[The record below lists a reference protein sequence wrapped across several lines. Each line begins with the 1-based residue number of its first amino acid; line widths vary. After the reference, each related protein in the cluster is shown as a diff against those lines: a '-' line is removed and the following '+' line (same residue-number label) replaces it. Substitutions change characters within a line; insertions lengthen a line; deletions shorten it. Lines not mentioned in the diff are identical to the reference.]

1 MPVYEYRGLSAEGK
15 KVKGIIDAPSPRL
28 ARTKLR
34 SLRIFPVDVREEISK
49 AHVAEDPLAKL
60 FVRVRPQDVSIIT
73 RQLATLLEAGTP
85 LVSALDAIIEQTD
98 NHAVKKIIAQVRE
111 EIKEGRSFA
120 DALDKHRKVFSDLYV
135 NMIRAGEESGA
146 LEGVLLR
153 LADFTENQI
162 RLKNRIRAALAY
174 PIIMTIIGAGVMIF
188 LLTFV
193 IPTVTQVFEE
203 MGQTLPLPTRIL
215 MTISNVFQGY
225 WWVIIIGCILVIVV
239 IKRYLQTPKGALHW
253 DRVKLRLPLF
263 GGIILRGA
271 VARFART
278 LATLLQG
285 GLPILNSLE
294 IVKTVLNNQL
304 LAQAIEETKAEVR
317 EGEGIAP
324 SLKSSGLFP
333 AIVTHMIAT
342 GEASGNLEVM
352 LAKVADAYEA
362 EVETKVTALT
372 SILEPIIILA
382 MGLVVGFIVI
392 SILLPIFEMNQLV
405 R

>member
-15 KVKGIIDAPSPRL
+15 KIRGIIDAASPRI

-34 SLRIFPVDVREEISK
+34 AMQIFPVDLREELQRLHI
-49 AHVAEDPLAKL
+49 AEDPLTKL
-60 FVRVRPQDVSIIT
+60 FQRVRPQDVSIIT
-73 RQLATLLEAGTP
+73 RQLSTLLEAGTP
-85 LVSALDAIIEQTD
+85 LVSTLDAIIEQTD
-98 NHAVKKIIAQVRE
+98 NHALKKIIAQVRE

-120 DALDKHRKVFSDLYV
+120 DALEKHRKIFSDLYV

-174 PIIMTIIGAGVMIF
+174 PLFMTIIGAGVMIF

-193 IPTVTQVFEE
+193 IPTVTQVFQE

-215 MTISNVFQGY
+215 MAVSNLFSGY
-225 WWVIIIGCILVIVV
+225 WWAILLGFILVMVGIR
-239 IKRYLQTPKGALHW
+239 KYLQSPKGALRW
-253 DRVKLRLPLF
+253 DGVKLQLPLF

-294 IVKTVLNNQL
+294 IVKTVVNNQL
-304 LAQAIEETKAEVR
+304 LAQAIEETKVEVR
-317 EGEGIAP
+317 EGGDIASP
-324 SLKSSGLFP
+324 LKRSGFFP

-342 GEASGNLEVM
+342 GEASGNLEEM
-352 LAKVADAYEA
+352 LVKVADAYEA

-372 SILEPIIILA
+372 SILEPVIILA

>member
-15 KVKGIIDAPSPRL
+15 KVRGIIDAPTPRI

-34 SLRIFPVDVREEISK
+34 SMQIFPVDIREEVSRPQVT
-49 AHVAEDPLAKL
+49 ADPLAKL
-60 FVRVRPQDVSIIT
+60 FQRVRPQDISIVT

-85 LVSALDAIIEQTD
+85 LVSALDAIIEQTE
-98 NHAVKKIIAQVRE
+98 NHALKKVMAQVRE
-111 EIKEGRSFA
+111 EIKEGQSFA
-120 DALDKHRKVFSDLYV
+120 DALEQHRKIFSDLYV

-162 RLKNRIRAALAY
+162 LLRNRIRAALTY
-174 PIIMTIIGAGVMIF
+174 PIFMAIIGAGVLAFM
-188 LLTFV
+188 LTFV
-193 IPTVTQVFEE
+193 IPMVSQVFAE
-203 MGQTLPLPTRIL
+203 MGRTLPLPTRIL
-215 MTISNVFQGY
+215 LGVSAVFRGF
-225 WWVIIIGCILVIVV
+225 WWGIIGALILAALGIR
-239 IKRYLQTPKGALHW
+239 KYLQTPKGALRW

-263 GGIILRGA
+263 GGIILRGS

-294 IVKTVLNNQL
+294 IVKTVVNNQL
-304 LAQAIEETKAEVR
+304 LAQAIEETRLEVR
-317 EGEGIAP
+317 EGGSIAS
-324 SLKSSGLFP
+324 SLKRSGHFP

-342 GEASGNLEVM
+342 GEASGNLENM

-372 SILEPIIILA
+372 SILEPVIILI

>member
-15 KVKGIIDAPSPRL
+15 KVRGIIDAASPRI

-34 SLRIFPVDVREEISK
+34 NMEIFPVDLREELHRP
-49 AHVAEDPLAKL
+49 HVTEDSLAKL
-60 FVRVRPQDVSIIT
+60 FQRVRPQDISIVT
-73 RQLATLLEAGTP
+73 RQLSTLLEAGTP

-98 NHAVKKIIAQVRE
+98 NHALKKVVAQIRE

-120 DALDKHRKVFSDLYV
+120 DALEAHRKVFSDLYV

-162 RLKNRIRAALAY
+162 LLKNRIRAALAY
-174 PIIMTIIGAGVMIF
+174 PLIMTIIGAGVMIF

-215 MTISNVFQGY
+215 MGVSSVFSGY
-225 WWVIIIGCILVIVV
+225 WWGIIIGCILLMVGLR
-239 IKRYLQTPKGALHW
+239 KYLQSPKGALRW
-253 DRVKLRLPLF
+253 DGIKLRLPLF
-263 GGIILRGA
+263 GGIILRGSL
-271 VARFART
+271 ARFART

-294 IVKTVLNNQL
+294 IVKTVVNNQL
-304 LAQAIEETKAEVR
+304 LAQAIEETKVEVR

-324 SLKSSGLFP
+324 SLKRSGLFP

-342 GEASGNLEVM
+342 GEASGDLEEM
-352 LAKVADAYEA
+352 LVKVADAYEA

-372 SILEPIIILA
+372 SILEPVIILA

>member
-1 MPVYEYRGLSAEGK
+1 MPVYEYHGLSAEGK
-15 KVKGIIDAPSPRL
+15 KVKGIIDAPTPRM

-34 SLRIFPVDVREEISK
+34 SMTIFPVEIREETHIPQK
-49 AHVAEDPLAKL
+49 AEDPLAKL
-60 FVRVRPQDVSIIT
+60 FQRVRPQDVSIVT
-73 RQLATLLEAGTP
+73 RQLSTLVEAGSP

-98 NHAVKKIIAQVRE
+98 HHGLKKVIAQVRE

-120 DALDKHRKVFSDLYV
+120 DALEQHRKVFTDLYV

-162 RLKNRIRAALAY
+162 LLRNRIRAALAY
-174 PIIMTIIGAGVMIF
+174 PIFMTIVGAGVMGF

-193 IPTVTQVFEE
+193 IPTVSQVFQE
-203 MGQTLPLPTRIL
+203 MGHTLPLPTRIL
-215 MTISNVFQGY
+215 MAVSAVFRGY
-225 WWVIIIGCILVIVV
+225 WWGIIGAGILSLVGVR
-239 IKRYLQTPKGALHW
+239 RYLQTPEGALHW

-294 IVKTVLNNQL
+294 IAKTVVNNQL
-304 LAQAIEETKAEVR
+304 LAQAIEETKLEVR
-317 EGEGIAP
+317 EGGGIAP
-324 SLKSSGLFP
+324 ALKSSGFFP
-333 AIVTHMIAT
+333 SIVTHMIAT
-342 GEASGNLEVM
+342 GEASGNLEKM
-352 LAKVADAYEA
+352 LSKVADAYEA
-362 EVETKVTALT
+362 EVQTKVTALT
-372 SILEPIIILA
+372 SILEPAIILV

>member
-1 MPVYEYRGLSAEGK
+1 MPVYEYHGLSAAGK
-15 KVKGIIDAPSPRL
+15 KIKGIIDAPTPRM

-34 SLRIFPVDVREEISK
+34 AMEIFPVDIREEIQMPQK
-49 AHVAEDPLAKL
+49 AEDPLTR
-60 FVRVRPQDVSIIT
+60 FFQRIRPQDVSIIT

-98 NHAVKKIIAQVRE
+98 NHALKKVVAQVRE

-120 DALDKHRKVFSDLYV
+120 DALEPHRKVFTDLYV

-174 PIIMTIIGAGVMIF
+174 PIFMVIIGAAIMGF

-193 IPTVTQVFEE
+193 IPTVSQVFQE
-203 MGQTLPLPTRIL
+203 MGRTLPLPTRIL
-215 MTISNVFQGY
+215 LGVSAVFRGF
-225 WWVIIIGCILVIVV
+225 WWGLIGAFILLTVGAR
-239 IKRYLQTPKGALHW
+239 RYLQTPKGALQW

-263 GGIILRGA
+263 GKIILQGA

-285 GLPILNSLE
+285 GLPILNSLD
-294 IVKTVLNNQL
+294 IVKTVVNNQL
-304 LAQAIEETKAEVR
+304 LAQAIEETKLAVR

-324 SLKSSGLFP
+324 SLKTSGLFP
-333 AIVTHMIAT
+333 SIVTHMIAT
-342 GEASGNLEVM
+342 GEASGNLEKM
-352 LAKVADAYEA
+352 LVKVADAYEA

-372 SILEPIIILA
+372 SILEPVIILA

>member
-1 MPVYEYRGLSAEGK
+1 MPVYEYHGLSAEGK
-15 KVKGIIDAPSPRL
+15 KVRGIIDAASPRM

-34 SLRIFPVDVREEISK
+34 SMEIFPVDLREEL
-49 AHVAEDPLAKL
+49 HRPQVGEEPLAK
-60 FVRVRPQDVSIIT
+60 FFQRVRPQDVSIVT
-73 RQLATLLEAGTP
+73 RQLSTLLGAGTP
-85 LVSALDAIIEQTD
+85 LVSAMDAIIEQTD
-98 NHAVKKIIAQVRE
+98 NHALKKVIAQIRE

-120 DALDKHRKVFSDLYV
+120 DALEAHRKVFSDLYV

-146 LEGVLLR
+146 LEGILLR

-162 RLKNRIRAALAY
+162 LLKNRIRAALAY
-174 PIIMTIIGAGVMIF
+174 PLIMTIIGAGVMIF

-193 IPTVTQVFEE
+193 IPTVTQVFQE
-203 MGQTLPLPTRIL
+203 MGRTLPLPTRIL
-215 MTISNVFQGY
+215 MAVSGLFRGY
-225 WWVIIIGCILVIVV
+225 WWGIIIGVILLMVG
-239 IKRYLQTPKGALHW
+239 IKKYLQSPKGALRW
-253 DRVKLRLPLF
+253 DGIKLRLPLF
-263 GGIILRGA
+263 GGIILRGS

-294 IVKTVLNNQL
+294 IVKTVVNNQL
-304 LAQAIEETKAEVR
+304 LAQAIEETKVEVR
-317 EGEGIAP
+317 EGGDIAP
-324 SLKSSGLFP
+324 ALKRSGLFP

-342 GEASGNLEVM
+342 GEASGDLEEM
-352 LAKVADAYEA
+352 LVKVADAYEA

-372 SILEPIIILA
+372 SILEPVIILA

>member
-15 KVKGIIDAPSPRL
+15 KIRGIIDAASPRI

-34 SLRIFPVDVREEISK
+34 AMQIFPVDLREELQRPHI
-49 AHVAEDPLAKL
+49 AEDPLTKL
-60 FVRVRPQDVSIIT
+60 FQRVRPQDVSIIT
-73 RQLATLLEAGTP
+73 RQLSTLLEAGTP

-98 NHAVKKIIAQVRE
+98 NHALKRVIAQIRE

-120 DALDKHRKVFSDLYV
+120 DALEKHRKAFSDLYV

-174 PIIMTIIGAGVMIF
+174 PLFMTIIGAGVMIF

-193 IPTVTQVFEE
+193 IPTVTQVFQE

-215 MTISNVFQGY
+215 MAVSNLFSGY
-225 WWVIIIGCILVIVV
+225 WWAILLGFILVMVGIR
-239 IKRYLQTPKGALHW
+239 KYLQSPKGALRW
-253 DRVKLRLPLF
+253 DGVKLQLPLF

-294 IVKTVLNNQL
+294 IVKTVVNNQL
-304 LAQAIEETKAEVR
+304 LAQAIEETKVEVR
-317 EGEGIAP
+317 EGGDIA
-324 SLKSSGLFP
+324 STLKRSGLFP

-342 GEASGNLEVM
+342 GEASGNLEKM
-352 LAKVADAYEA
+352 LTKVADAYEA

-372 SILEPIIILA
+372 SILEPVIILA

>member
-15 KVKGIIDAPSPRL
+15 KIRGIIDAASPRI

-34 SLRIFPVDVREEISK
+34 AMQIFPVDLREELQRPHIT
-49 AHVAEDPLAKL
+49 EDPLTKL
-60 FVRVRPQDVSIIT
+60 FQRVRPQDVSIIT
-73 RQLATLLEAGTP
+73 RQLSTLLEAGTP
-85 LVSALDAIIEQTD
+85 LVSTLDAIIEQTE
-98 NHAVKKIIAQVRE
+98 NHALKRVIAQVRE

-120 DALDKHRKVFSDLYV
+120 DALEKHRKAFSDLYV

-174 PIIMTIIGAGVMIF
+174 PLFMTIIGAGVMIF

-193 IPTVTQVFEE
+193 IPTVTQVFQE
-203 MGQTLPLPTRIL
+203 MGHTLPLPTRIL
-215 MTISNVFQGY
+215 MAVSNLFSGY
-225 WWVIIIGCILVIVV
+225 WWAILLGFILVMVGIR
-239 IKRYLQTPKGALHW
+239 KYLQSPRGALRW
-253 DRVKLRLPLF
+253 DGVKLQLPLF

-294 IVKTVLNNQL
+294 IVKTVVNNQL
-304 LAQAIEETKAEVR
+304 LAQAIEETKVEVR
-317 EGEGIAP
+317 EGGDIASP
-324 SLKSSGLFP
+324 LKRSGLFP

-342 GEASGNLEVM
+342 GEASGNLEKM
-352 LAKVADAYEA
+352 LTKVADAYEA

>member
-1 MPVYEYRGLSAEGK
+1 M
-15 KVKGIIDAPSPRL
+15 

-34 SLRIFPVDVREEISK
+34 TQQIFPVDIREEISK
-49 AHVAEDPLAKL
+49 TQVAEDPLAKL
-60 FVRVRPQDVSIIT
+60 FVRVRAQDISILT

-85 LVSALDAIIEQTD
+85 LVSALDAIIEQTE
-98 NHAVKKIIAQVRE
+98 NHAVKKIISQVRE

-162 RLKNRIRAALAY
+162 LLKNRIRAALAY

-193 IPTVTQVFEE
+193 IPTVTQVFAE

-215 MTISNVFQGY
+215 MAISNLFKGY
-225 WWVIIIGCILVIVV
+225 WWLIIIGLIFLIVGLR
-239 IKRYLQTPKGALHW
+239 RYLQTPKGALRW

-294 IVKTVLNNQL
+294 IVKTVVNNQL

-324 SLKSSGLFP
+324 SLKRSGLFP

-342 GEASGNLEVM
+342 GEASGNLEEM

-372 SILEPIIILA
+372 SILEPLIILA
-382 MGLVVGFIVI
+382 MGIVVGFIVI

>member
-15 KVKGIIDAPSPRL
+15 KVKGIIDAPSPRM
-28 ARTKLR
+28 ARSKLR
-34 SLRIFPVDVREEISK
+34 SLHIFPVDIREEISK
-49 AHVAEDPLAKL
+49 FQVAEDPLAKL
-60 FVRVRPQDVSIIT
+60 FVRVCPQDISIIT

-98 NHAVKKIIAQVRE
+98 NHAVKKVIAQVRE

-120 DALDKHRKVFSDLYV
+120 HALDKHRKVFSDLYV

-162 RLKNRIRAALAY
+162 LLKNRIRAALAY
-174 PIIMTIIGAGVMIF
+174 PLIMTIIGAGVLIF
-188 LLTFV
+188 LLAFV

-215 MTISNVFQGY
+215 MAISNLFKGY
-225 WWVIIIGCILVIVV
+225 WWLIIIGFVFLIVG
-239 IKRYLQTPKGALHW
+239 IRRFLQTPKGALRW
-253 DRVKLRLPLF
+253 DRAKLRLPLF
-263 GGIILRGA
+263 GGIIVRGA

-285 GLPILNSLE
+285 GLPILDSLD
-294 IVKTVLNNQL
+294 IVKTVVNNQL

-324 SLKSSGLFP
+324 SLKRSGLFP

-342 GEASGNLEVM
+342 GEGSGNLEEM

-362 EVETKVTALT
+362 EVQTKVTALT
-372 SILEPIIILA
+372 SILEPLIILA
-382 MGLVVGFIVI
+382 MGVVVGFIVI

>member
-1 MPVYEYRGLSAEGK
+1 MPVFEYHGLSAAGK
-15 KVKGIIDAPSPRL
+15 KVKGIIDAPTPRV

-34 SLRIFPVDVREEISK
+34 AMEIFPVDIREEIQMPQK
-49 AHVAEDPLAKL
+49 AEDPLTK
-60 FVRVRPQDVSIIT
+60 FFQRIRPQDVSIIT

-98 NHAVKKIIAQVRE
+98 NHALKKVVAQVRE

-120 DALDKHRKVFSDLYV
+120 DALEPHRKVFTDLYV

-153 LADFTENQI
+153 LADFTENQT
-162 RLKNRIRAALAY
+162 RLRNRIRAALAY
-174 PIIMTIIGAGVMIF
+174 PIFMVIIGTAILGF

-193 IPTVTQVFEE
+193 IPTVSQVFAE

-215 MTISNVFQGY
+215 LGVSAVFRQF
-225 WWVIIIGCILVIVV
+225 WWGLIGAFILLAVGAR
-239 IKRYLQTPKGALHW
+239 RYLQTPKGALQW
-253 DRVKLRLPLF
+253 DRIKLRLPLF
-263 GGIILRGA
+263 GKIILQGA

-285 GLPILNSLE
+285 GLPILNSLD
-294 IVKTVLNNQL
+294 IVKTVVNNQL
-304 LAQAIEETKAEVR
+304 LAQAIEETKLAVR

-324 SLKSSGLFP
+324 SLKTSGLFP
-333 AIVTHMIAT
+333 SMVTHMIAT
-342 GEASGNLEVM
+342 GEASGNLEKM
-352 LAKVADAYEA
+352 LVKVADAYEA

-372 SILEPIIILA
+372 SILEPVIILA

>member
-1 MPVYEYRGLSAEGK
+1 MPVYEYRGLSAEGR
-15 KVKGIIDAPSPRL
+15 KVKGIIDAPSPRM

-49 AHVAEDPLAKL
+49 HEVIEEPLAKL

-98 NHAVKKIIAQVRE
+98 NHALKKIIAQVRE

-120 DALDKHRKVFSDLYV
+120 DALDEHRKVFSDLYV

-153 LADFTENQI
+153 LADFTENQML
-162 RLKNRIRAALAY
+162 LKNRIRAALAY
-174 PIIMTIIGAGVMIF
+174 PLLMTIIGAGVMIF

-215 MTISNVFQGY
+215 MAVSNLFQGY
-225 WWVIIIGCILVIVV
+225 WWVIIIGCFLIIVG
-239 IKRYLQTPKGALHW
+239 IRRYLQTPKGALSW

-285 GLPILNSLE
+285 GLPILNSLD
-294 IVKTVLNNQL
+294 IVKTVVNNQL
-304 LAQAIEETKAEVR
+304 LAQAIEETKTEVR

-324 SLKSSGLFP
+324 SLRRSGLFP

-342 GEASGNLEVM
+342 GEGSGNLEEM

-362 EVETKVTALT
+362 EVQTKVTALT

-382 MGLVVGFIVI
+382 MGVVVGFIVI

>member
-1 MPVYEYRGLSAEGK
+1 M
-15 KVKGIIDAPSPRL
+15 KGIIDAPSPRM
-28 ARTKLR
+28 ARSKLR
-34 SLRIFPVDVREEISK
+34 SLRIFPVDIREEISK
-49 AHVAEDPLAKL
+49 LQVAEDPLAKL
-60 FVRVRPQDVSIIT
+60 FVRMRPQDISIIT

-98 NHAVKKIIAQVRE
+98 NHAVKKVIAQVRE

-162 RLKNRIRAALAY
+162 LLKNRIRAALAY
-174 PIIMTIIGAGVMIF
+174 PLIMTIIGAGVMIF

-215 MTISNVFQGY
+215 MAVSNLFKGY
-225 WWVIIIGCILVIVV
+225 WWLIIIGFVFLIVG
-239 IKRYLQTPKGALHW
+239 IRRYLQTPKGALRW
-253 DRVKLRLPLF
+253 DRVKLRFPVF
-263 GGIILRGA
+263 GGIIVRGA

-294 IVKTVLNNQL
+294 IVKTVVNNQL

-324 SLKSSGLFP
+324 SLKRSGLFP

-342 GEASGNLEVM
+342 GEGSGNLEQM

-362 EVETKVTALT
+362 EVQTKVTALT
-372 SILEPIIILA
+372 SILEPLIILA
-382 MGLVVGFIVI
+382 MGVVVGFIVI

-405 R
+405 H